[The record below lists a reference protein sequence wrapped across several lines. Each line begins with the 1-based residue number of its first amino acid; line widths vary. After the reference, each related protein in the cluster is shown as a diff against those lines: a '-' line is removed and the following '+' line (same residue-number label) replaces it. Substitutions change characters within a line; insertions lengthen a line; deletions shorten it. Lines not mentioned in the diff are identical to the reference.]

1 MADHTVTVESTLEAL
16 LVEKKYSTIRDILS
30 TMNPADIASVFDG
43 LEESRL
49 PLLFRRLPK
58 ELAAETFVEMEPDA
72 QELLI
77 RGFSDSELREVLDE
91 LYVDDA
97 VDIVEEMPANVV
109 RRILSQADPDMRK
122 DINEILRYP
131 ENSAGSIMTTEY
143 VSLRPGMT
151 VEEAILRIRLSDWFC
166 LNLNI
171 NNMLTAITCRKHG
184 FDKAGY
190 IVGDNEVA
198 QALRTSNA
206 RDFGLGDTVDY
217 LPDLWRIAEETDL
230 MVREKK
236 VDLLKWEWL
245 EEHTFFK
252 PFDIESVFA
261 YLLKLEMIERWVMLD
276 KATGEKTF
284 REIVG
289 AMKKGSEHALEEF
302 GKLKMKN

>member
-1 MADHTVTVESTLEAL
+1 
-16 LVEKKYSTIRDILS
+16 
-30 TMNPADIASVFDG
+30 
-43 LEESRL
+43 
-49 PLLFRRLPK
+49 
-58 ELAAETFVEMEPDA
+58 
-72 QELLI
+72 
-77 RGFSDSELREVLDE
+77 
-91 LYVDDA
+91 
-97 VDIVEEMPANVV
+97 
-109 RRILSQADPDMRK
+109 
-122 DINEILRYP
+122 
-131 ENSAGSIMTTEY
+131 
-143 VSLRPGMT
+143 
-151 VEEAILRIRLSDWFC
+151 
-166 LNLNI
+166 
-171 NNMLTAITCRKHG
+171 MLTAITCRKHG

-276 KATGEKTF
+276 KVTGEKTF

-289 AMKKGSEHALEEF
+289 AMKKGSENALEEF
-302 GKLKMKN
+302 KRNNKNDIRIYDFRFMIYASMPIISHIS

>member
-1 MADHTVTVESTLEAL
+1 MSNYYYLVAGLPSVSLDDGKLSYTVENFKSELYPSLSDKDKKLIDLFYLKFDNINLLKLLRDKDAGIDERGNFSAEELLLLIEAVRQGDACEKKFPSYLYDFIASYLQNSGEEHFVAEEAL
-16 LVEKKYSTIRDILS
+16 
-30 TMNPADIASVFDG
+30 
-43 LEESRL
+43 
-49 PLLFRRLPK
+49 
-58 ELAAETFVEMEPDA
+58 AAAYYAYAMKNANKFV
-72 QELLI
+72 
-77 RGFSDSELREVLDE
+77 
-91 LYVDDA
+91 
-97 VDIVEEMPANVV
+97 
-109 RRILSQADPDMRK
+109 
-122 DINEILRYP
+122 
-131 ENSAGSIMTTEY
+131 
-143 VSLRPGMT
+143 
-151 VEEAILRIRLSDWFC
+151 SDWFC

-276 KATGEKTF
+276 KVTGEKTF

-289 AMKKGSEHALEEF
+289 AMKKGSENALEEF
-302 GKLKMKN
+302 KRNNKK

>member
-1 MADHTVTVESTLEAL
+1 MTNYYCLVAGLPDLSLEDGKLNYTVANFKSEIYSELSEKDRKLIDLFYLKFDNANLLKLLKDKEATTDF
-16 LVEKKYSTIRDILS
+16 EGNYSQ
-30 TMNPADIASVFDG
+30 N
-43 LEESRL
+43 
-49 PLLFRRLPK
+49 
-58 ELAAETFVEMEPDA
+58 
-72 QELLI
+72 ELLALI
-77 RGFSDSELREVLDE
+77 SSVREGDAPDKRYPSYLYEFITAYLALSAEE
-91 LYVDDA
+91 LYRAEDMLSA
-97 VDIVEEMPANVV
+97 CYYAYAMKNANKFV
-109 RRILSQADPDMRK
+109 
-122 DINEILRYP
+122 
-131 ENSAGSIMTTEY
+131 
-143 VSLRPGMT
+143 
-151 VEEAILRIRLSDWFC
+151 SDWFC

-276 KATGEKTF
+276 KVTGEKTF

-289 AMKKGSEHALEEF
+289 AMKKGSENALEEF
-302 GKLKMKN
+302 KRNNKK